1 MTPWYNNFGSVLA
14 DTLLFV
20 RRDMLDDIIVRCT
33 CVMYFYPSEEHLY
46 LCDIYIY
53 LSSQNAQKC
62 LGHLTL
68 CSNEVHKIR
77 RQHQFVV
84 KICWWRRI
92 SDCQSR
98 QPIQSSVAGSRAG
111 AGLLGCRGC
120 VGGWM
125 RDGRRCH
132 CEDQHHR
139 THDGQGATAVPQL
152 HLARPATPARRGLQR
167 WGCSR
172 GGSLSKP
179 LLWRAVTDST
189 SRPAQLTGARRCV
202 AAAVSPARARQVSG
216 VWCGARLLA
225 LAAVAAV
232 CGRVA
237 GAGAGSQSVVWV
249 SGVICLPRTECHCSG
264 TQTQITRNQAHL
276 NTIEPQW
283 HPAQPW
289 HLRQWSQ
296 VTTQGGG
303 KIPLNLPLA
312 APDASSRHCLSR
324 WSITVM
330 SRRTAVFEMTAYPI
344 NPRE

>member
-46 LCDIYIY
+46 LWYIYIY

-139 THDGQGATAVPQL
+139 THDGQPSRAVPQFPSS
-152 HLARPATPARRGLQR
+152 RPATPARRGLQR

-249 SGVICLPRTECHCSG
+249 SGVICLPRTECHC
-264 TQTQITRNQAHL
+264 TPAQTQITRNHRD
-276 NTIEPQW
+276 TWTP
-283 HPAQPW
+283 
-289 HLRQWSQ
+289 
-296 VTTQGGG
+296 
-303 KIPLNLPLA
+303 
-312 APDASSRHCLSR
+312 SRHSDTFPDTSDSDR
-324 WSITVM
+324 KWQH
-330 SRRTAVFEMTAYPI
+330 RAVVKFL
-344 NPRE
+344 

>member
-1 MTPWYNNFGSVLA
+1 M
-14 DTLLFV
+14 FV

-98 QPIQSSVAGSRAG
+98 QPIQSSVAVSRAG

-139 THDGQGATAVPQL
+139 THDGQPSRAVPQL

-167 WGCSR
+167 
-172 GGSLSKP
+172 
-179 LLWRAVTDST
+179 
-189 SRPAQLTGARRCV
+189 
-202 AAAVSPARARQVSG
+202 
-216 VWCGARLLA
+216 
-225 LAAVAAV
+225 
-232 CGRVA
+232 
-237 GAGAGSQSVVWV
+237 
-249 SGVICLPRTECHCSG
+249 
-264 TQTQITRNQAHL
+264 
-276 NTIEPQW
+276 
-283 HPAQPW
+283 
-289 HLRQWSQ
+289 
-296 VTTQGGG
+296 
-303 KIPLNLPLA
+303 
-312 APDASSRHCLSR
+312 
-324 WSITVM
+324 
-330 SRRTAVFEMTAYPI
+330 
-344 NPRE
+344 

>member
-46 LCDIYIY
+46 LWYIYIY

-139 THDGQGATAVPQL
+139 THDGQPIWAVPQL

-189 SRPAQLTGARRCV
+189 SRPAPAADGGAALRR
-202 AAAVSPARARQVSG
+202 AVSPARARQVSR

-225 LAAVAAV
+225 ERPWRRCAGGWPGLVPAVSQLCEWAV
-232 CGRVA
+232 
-237 GAGAGSQSVVWV
+237 SSVSLGPSVTV
-249 SGVICLPRTECHCSG
+249 PQPRH
-264 TQTQITRNQAHL
+264 R
-276 NTIEPQW
+276 
-283 HPAQPW
+283 
-289 HLRQWSQ
+289 
-296 VTTQGGG
+296 
-303 KIPLNLPLA
+303 
-312 APDASSRHCLSR
+312 
-324 WSITVM
+324 
-330 SRRTAVFEMTAYPI
+330 
-344 NPRE
+344 

>member
-20 RRDMLDDIIVRCT
+20 RRDMLHDIIVRCT

-46 LCDIYIY
+46 LWYIYIY

-139 THDGQGATAVPQL
+139 THDGQPSRAVPQL
-152 HLARPATPARRGLQR
+152 LLARPATPARRGLQR

-189 SRPAQLTGARRCV
+189 SRPAQLTGARRCGGQFLPHGRGKCLL
-202 AAAVSPARARQVSG
+202 SR

-249 SGVICLPRTECHCSG
+249 SGVICLPRTECHC
-264 TQTQITRNQAHL
+264 TPAQTQITRNQAHL
-276 NTIEPQW
+276 NTIETQW
-283 HPAQPW
+283 HLLW

>member
-1 MTPWYNNFGSVLA
+1 MTPWYNNNFGSVLA

-98 QPIQSSVAGSRAG
+98 QPIQSSVAGSRAAAG
-111 AGLLGCRGC
+111 ACGGC

-125 RDGRRCH
+125 RDGRWCH
-132 CEDQHHR
+132 WTR
-139 THDGQGATAVPQL
+139 THDGQGGSSAHCATVTL
-152 HLARPATPARRGLQR
+152 GPARHTGE
-167 WGCSR
+167 GCSGDGAGAAGVLVSLYCDVRWLTAPAGPRSWR
-172 GGSLSKP
+172 G
-179 LLWRAVTDST
+179 R
-189 SRPAQLTGARRCV
+189 GA
-202 AAAVSPARARQVSG
+202 AELNSPARARQVST
-216 VWCGARLLA
+216 VRGARLWARRRRWAGGWLG
-225 LAAVAAV
+225 LVPAVSQLCEWAV
-232 CGRVA
+232 
-237 GAGAGSQSVVWV
+237 SSVSLGPSV
-249 SGVICLPRTECHCSG
+249 T
-264 TQTQITRNQAHL
+264 TAQTRNQAHL
-276 NTIEPQW
+276 NTIETQW
-283 HPAQPW
+283 HSP
-289 HLRQWSQ
+289 S
-296 VTTQGGG
+296 TTLTSPPVITSDNTGRCR
-303 KIPLNLPLA
+303 KIPLDLPLA

>member
-46 LCDIYIY
+46 LWYIYIY

-139 THDGQGATAVPQL
+139 THDGQPSRAVPHL
-152 HLARPATPARRGLQR
+152 LLARHATPARRGLQR

-189 SRPAQLTGARRCV
+189 SRPAQLTAGAALRCGRSFSRTGAASV
-202 AAAVSPARARQVSG
+202 GGMVRGAAARSRGRGGGVRAGGRG
-216 VWCGARLLA
+216 WCR
-225 LAAVAAV
+225 
-232 CGRVA
+232 
-237 GAGAGSQSVVWV
+237 QSVSCV
-249 SGVICLPRTECHCSG
+249 SERCH
-264 TQTQITRNQAHL
+264 
-276 NTIEPQW
+276 
-283 HPAQPW
+283 
-289 HLRQWSQ
+289 
-296 VTTQGGG
+296 
-303 KIPLNLPLA
+303 
-312 APDASSRHCLSR
+312 LS
-324 WSITVM
+324 
-330 SRRTAVFEMTAYPI
+330 P
-344 NPRE
+344 